1 MFEEDCDILV
11 DEEGQAING
20 GNLSKEQKECYRKHH
35 KTKNTLVN
43 SITFEIY
50 QSLMDKSTARRMF
63 EYLCNMYEENQHIM
77 SERLIVRVKG
87 KFFKS
92 QMCFLHIT
100 HFNLLLLL
108 KKKNLLV
115 LLLGFSSYFFYCFL
129 SFYFILL
136 FLFLIFS
143 LGCSSKKEG
152 VKRVNK

>member
-11 DEEGQAING
+11 DEAGQTING

-63 EYLCNMYEENQHIM
+63 EYLCNMYEENQHVM
-77 SERLIVRVKG
+77 SERLIIRVKG

-108 KKKNLLV
+108 KKKIFLFFFLDFLHN
-115 LLLGFSSYFFYCFL
+115 FSTV
-129 SFYFILL
+129 SFPFILFYYFY
-136 FLFLIFS
+136 FLFLVWVVVA
-143 LGCSSKKEG
+143 K
-152 VKRVNK
+152 KRV